1 MKVTIVTVHKGPKV
15 RKQQT
20 ETQQLTTLLEELL
33 EEVAKENK
41 QEEIA
46 FKKKSRICIVS

>member
-1 MKVTIVTVHKGPKV
+1 MKVTIVTVHKGPPVK
-15 RKQQT
+15 RQQT

-33 EEVAKENK
+33 EEVGKENK

-46 FKKKSRICIVS
+46 YKKKSRICIIS